1 MGLLDREGADEKAEI
16 RQVAA
21 HASVNNGGRSMAD
34 EKNKGTK
41 GQDEL
46 PDPTELSDAEKVK
59 LIKKQQ
65 TEIERLIK
73 ENESLQQKLDEAE
86 AAKKSMIR
94 KARAEKLLA
103 AWQEAGRDFADDAG
117 KTAEMDRLMKLSDE
131 GFDATEAAVQAFAAG
146 KKKKDEEDPEEPDPE
161 EDGDA
166 EDQPGDKR
174 SSFPPKKE
182 KKRPKKQASMA
193 SQAGLPTSSAD
204 RRGGSL
210 QEQLTAGFM
219 AAWKDRTHTEER
231 R

>member
-1 MGLLDREGADEKAEI
+1 
-16 RQVAA
+16 V
-21 HASVNNGGRSMAD
+21 
-34 EKNKGTK
+34 
-41 GQDEL
+41 
-46 PDPTELSDAEKVK
+46 PDPAELSDAEKVK

-65 TEIERLIK
+65 TEIERLTK

-103 AWQEAGRDFADDAG
+103 AWQDAGRDFADDAG

-146 KKKKDEEDPEEPDPE
+146 KKKKDEEDPEDP
-161 EDGDA
+161 DA
-166 EDQPGDKR
+166 EDESEGGDEPDGKKPP
-174 SSFPPKKE
+174 FPLKKE

-193 SQAGLPTSSAD
+193 SQAGVPASSAD